1 MSDTSK
7 KLIGT
12 FRGVVA
18 KNNDP
23 NKQGRIQILL
33 PHQTE
38 PTEWA
43 WPMVPAGQGVHVP
56 DVGQGVW
63 VKFEKGDPEFPLW
76 FGEFG
81 KNKVKGK
88 RILIKPLL
96 DSVSLTPISAYVL
109 TVTKQ
114 DGTKE
119 VDLTASLIAMAN
131 KLKDHETRITTLEGK
146 VTTLQGKVTT
156 LEAQMLTKAS
166 TTHTHP

>member
-7 KLIGT
+7 KLVGV

-23 NKQGRIQILL
+23 NKQGRIQVLL
-33 PHQTE
+33 PHHNE

-56 DVGQGVW
+56 EIGQGVW
-63 VKFEKGDPEFPLW
+63 VKFEKADPEFPLW

-96 DSVSLTPISAYVL
+96 DSVSLTTISSYII

-131 KLKDHETRITTLEGK
+131 KLKDHETRIASLESQLTTLHS
-146 VTTLQGKVTT
+146 TLATRT
-156 LEAQMLTKAS
+156 APE
-166 TTHTHP
+166 HTHGSNG

>member
-88 RILIKPLL
+88 RILVKPLL

-131 KLKDHETRITTLEGK
+131 KLKNHETRITSLESQL
-146 VTTLQGKVTT
+146 TTLHSNLGTRT
-156 LEAQMLTKAS
+156 APN
-166 TTHTHP
+166 HTHGSNG